1 MTFDDRV
8 AAIASKGY
16 TDRQARFLVTVLL
29 HSGVCMVR
37 QYCEFSGI
45 ARGQKTQDFFSTL
58 LARKHASFTTDPYQR
73 TRIFHVQHRSL
84 YEAIGQ
90 ENNRNRK
97 PVPVGAAIERLM
109 LLDAVI
115 GSRDLDW
122 LATEQDKLAHF
133 TRMFGTTIRREELPR
148 LVFGEPPRTTTRYFP
163 DKLPIGV
170 SSDGQVRVF
179 TFLVTGDD
187 ARDFR
192 KFLQRHAELL
202 RGLPAW
208 RVRLLIPAHLAPA
221 RQVYLSAF
229 QQELLSPMRLS
240 AAAELQWLFE
250 AQRTGAN
257 DSAADQERLLRA
269 RQAFGTP
276 RFRLLYRRWR
286 NEGAGAL
293 SDLSSPVLADAM
305 ARGTGKVEAYVLPHP
320 YFHLRT
326 LVGTA

>member
-1 MTFDDRV
+1 MTFEDRV

-45 ARGQKTQDFFSTL
+45 ARGQKTQNFFSAL
-58 LARKHASFTTDPYQR
+58 LERKHASFTTDPYQR

-269 RQAFGTP
+269 RLAFGTP

-293 SDLSSPVLADAM
+293 SDLSSPALADAM
-305 ARGTGKVEAYVLPHP
+305 ARGTGKVEAHVLPHP